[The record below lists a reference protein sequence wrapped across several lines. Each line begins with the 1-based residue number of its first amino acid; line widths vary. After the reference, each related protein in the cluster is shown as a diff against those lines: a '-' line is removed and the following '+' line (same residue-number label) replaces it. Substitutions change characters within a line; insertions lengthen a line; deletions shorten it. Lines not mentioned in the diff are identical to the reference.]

1 MKRNLLSLSIAA
13 LLATAMQPAAAQPE
27 AQEQATAAA
36 SAQPSEDETGDTAL
50 DTVIVTGTRRADRTV
65 GESLSPID
73 VITPT
78 ELENTGTPD
87 LQSVLTRLV
96 PSFNFPRT
104 SITDASDHVRPAQL
118 RGLAPDQTLVLING
132 KRMHRTAIINVNGT
146 VGRGSSPADLNT
158 IPIGAI
164 ERIEVL
170 RDGAS
175 AQYGS
180 DAIAGV
186 INIVLKSDASG
197 GNVDASY
204 GHYDAGDGE
213 LNDLWAN
220 TGFSLGD
227 GGFVN
232 LTAEWKDKGFT
243 SRSEPDLRQQ
253 YPLVNGAPDPR
264 EQAIDRVNHRFGDAD
279 TTDRQLFINSVLPL
293 SDDGS
298 EFYAFGNLSDRD
310 GESAGFFRRAVD
322 ARNVLRVH
330 PDGFLP
336 LINSDVRDRSLIAG
350 FRGFFGDGWSWDVS
364 ANTGDSRFDFTITDS
379 LNNSLPDSNQT
390 EFFAGTLDA
399 GQAALNFDIRNAF
412 DVGFMNSPLS
422 SAFGVEYRRETFEIL
437 PGELTS
443 YTGTG
448 SQVFPGFRPSD
459 SGKHN
464 RHNTALYADFEGD
477 VTERLSMGAA
487 LRYEDYSDFGSQTSG
502 KLAARYAF
510 SEDYAL
516 RATVSTGFRA
526 PNLQQQFYSTTAT
539 NFINGVPFD
548 IRTFPVDNPVA
559 RALGAED
566 LKAEESTSYSLGFVA
581 QPLDGLSA
589 TLDVYR
595 IDIDDRIILSEN
607 LTGAAVRNFLAA
619 RGFPGTDGG
628 RYFTNAIDTKTD
640 GVDLVV
646 RYDFDLTSLGTLGAT
661 FAYNYNDTDITRIAP
676 NPAELTQGGLNLQ
689 RIGRVEIGR
698 IQAGPPRDKV
708 VLGMD
713 WQLGDFSAQLTGT
726 RYGEWAVLAANP
738 LQDEFFDPQWVA
750 DLSLSYRWGQTTW
763 TLGSE
768 NLFDQYPRKLREDI
782 RFDANGFASAGPLDN
797 SFVGILPYA
806 RGEAPFGFNGRFLYA
821 KFRYQWD

>member
-1 MKRNLLSLSIAA
+1 MKPKVLSVAIATILFSA
-13 LLATAMQPAAAQPE
+13 VHV
-27 AQEQATAAA
+27 TAAHAQNADATDA
-36 SAQPSEDETGDTAL
+36 STENADANETAL

-73 VITPT
+73 VLTPT
-78 ELENTGTPD
+78 EIENTGTPD
-87 LQSVLTRLV
+87 LQAVLTRLV

-146 VGRGSSPADLNT
+146 VGRGSSPVDLNT

-164 ERIEVL
+164 ERVEVL

-186 INIVLKSDASG
+186 INIVLKTDASG

-204 GHYDAGDGE
+204 GQYDAGDGE
-213 LNDLWAN
+213 LNDIWAN
-220 TGFSLGD
+220 TGIALGD

-232 LTAEWKDKGFT
+232 ITAEWKDKGFT
-243 SRSEPDLRQQ
+243 NRAAPDLRQQ
-253 YPLVNGAPDPR
+253 YPLLNGAPDPR
-264 EQAIDRVNHRFGDAD
+264 EAAFDRINHRFGDAD
-279 TTDRQLFINSVLPL
+279 TTDRQLFVNSVLPL
-293 SDDGS
+293 SEDGN
-298 EFYAFGNLSDRD
+298 EFYAYVGISDRD
-310 GESAGFFRRAVD
+310 GESAGFYRRAVD
-322 ARNVLRVH
+322 PRNVLRVH

-336 LINSDVRDRSLIAG
+336 LINSDVRDRTFVAG
-350 FRGFFGDGWSWDVS
+350 FRGFFGDGWSWDLS
-364 ANTGDSRFDFTITDS
+364 ANSGDSQFDFTITDS

-422 SAFGVEYRRETFEIL
+422 SAFGVEFRRETFEIS
-437 PGELTS
+437 PGELSS

-459 SGKHN
+459 SGEHS
-464 RHNTALYADFEGD
+464 RHNTALYADFEGE
-477 VTERLSMGAA
+477 VTEVFSVGAA

-502 KLAARYAF
+502 KLSARYAITP
-510 SEDYAL
+510 EYAL

-559 RALGAED
+559 QALGAED

-581 QPLDGLSA
+581 QPLDNLSA

-607 LTGAAVRNFLAA
+607 LTGAAVRTFLAA

-646 RYDFDLTSLGTLGAT
+646 RYDHDLADYGSLGAT
-661 FAYNYNDTDITRIAP
+661 FAYNYNDTDMTRIAP
-676 NPAELTQGGLNLQ
+676 NPTELTQGGLNLQ
-689 RIGRVEIGR
+689 RIGRVETGR
-698 IQAGPPRDKV
+698 IQAGPPRDKTI
-708 VLGMD
+708 LGVD
-713 WQLGDFSAQLTGT
+713 WNVGAFTARLTGT
-726 RYGEWAVLAANP
+726 RYGEWAILATNP
-738 LQDEFFDPQWVA
+738 LQDEFFDPQWVT
-750 DLSLSYRWGQTTW
+750 DLALSYRWGQSTF

-768 NLFDQYPRKLREDI
+768 NLFDQYPRKLREDL

-806 RGEAPFGFNGRFLYA
+806 RGEAPFGFNGRFVYA